1 MVVTFIGHR
10 DIRFG
15 DDLPLR
21 LKELVLTL
29 IDDRGADTFLFGSRS
44 DFDELC
50 LEVVTELQ
58 RQRRGIKRVYVR
70 AEYPHAGKGYEE
82 GLLCSYDA
90 TYIPDNVA
98 GAGRAAYV
106 ERNRHMIDR
115 ADICVFYYDEGYE
128 PPPKPA
134 ARGRAVGEQPKSG
147 TKTAYEYALKRGK
160 EMINLFHASG
170 QGARG

>member
-10 DIRFG
+10 DILFG

-70 AEYPHAGKGYEE
+70 AEYPHVGKGYEE

-90 TYIPDNVA
+90 TYIPSSGA
-98 GAGRAAYV
+98 GAGRAANV
-106 ERNRHMIDR
+106 ERNRHMQDR
-115 ADICVFYYDEGYE
+115 AGLCV
-128 PPPKPA
+128 
-134 ARGRAVGEQPKSG
+134 
-147 TKTAYEYALKRGK
+147 L
-160 EMINLFHASG
+160 
-170 QGARG
+170 

>member
-15 DDLPLR
+15 GDLPLR
-21 LKELVLTL
+21 LKELLLTL

-70 AEYPHAGKGYEE
+70 AEYPYVGKGYEE

-90 TYIPDNVA
+90 TYIPSNVA

-147 TKTAYEYALKRGK
+147 TKIAYEYALRRGK
-160 EMINLFHASG
+160 EIVNLFHAAG